1 MRITLRQPADNGPP
15 NPVKPFA
22 VDATVGES
30 EDGQILRILLTEVAD
45 LTKAMREMLMTAD
58 RFINF
63 AGLIAVGA
71 LTIGLI
77 KHDEGKNWLAL
88 VFAPYGIALAFG
100 YLIQIYTEV
109 EKRAGYKRFLEAR
122 VNSLVGRPVLLE
134 SQINSRVERN
144 RKSVIGMQVL
154 NAMGFFG
161 LIALSAKETV
171 QRYGDEGPEIR
182 GLHLLNLN
190 TLNIALLAFSVF
202 VLGLAL
208 RENMQAS
215 GKAYRQAAALQGNH
229 APPPP

>member
-1 MRITLRQPADNGPP
+1 MRITLRQPADNGPS
-15 NPVKPFA
+15 NPVKPLA

-109 EKRAGYKRFLEAR
+109 EKRAGHKRFLEAR
-122 VNSLVGRPVLLE
+122 INSLVGRPVLLE

-208 RENMQAS
+208 RENTQAS